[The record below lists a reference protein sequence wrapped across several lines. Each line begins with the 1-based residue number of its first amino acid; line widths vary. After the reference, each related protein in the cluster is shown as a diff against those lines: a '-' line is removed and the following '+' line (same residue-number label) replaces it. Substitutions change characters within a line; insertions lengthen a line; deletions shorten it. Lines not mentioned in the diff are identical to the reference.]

1 MESNHYSLSFT
12 TGSLLLQESVTVAEQ
27 FLELHNWDLVR
38 QAVLKQNLL
47 QARTQNTSRRIC
59 QEIISRLKTCHDSE
73 LELLVQGYQQEQ
85 RYLLWLAVCRRYQ
98 FIADFAVEILREQFI
113 SLKDILNYEDF
124 DIFYDKKAEW
134 HPELEKIAPATK
146 RKLRQTLFKMMRE
159 ANLLSKKNVITPV
172 ILTPNI
178 LEAIPKDKYQDILF
192 FPIFEFDLK
201 QWLKKSCVKEKEASN
216 NAFSICE
223 K

>member
-27 FLELHNWDLVR
+27 FLELRNWDLVR
-38 QAVLKQNLL
+38 EAVLKQNLL
-47 QARTQNTSRRIC
+47 QARTQNSSRRIC
-59 QEIISRLKTCHDSE
+59 QEIISRLKTFHDSE
-73 LELLVQGYQQEQ
+73 LELLVQGSQQEQ
-85 RYLLWLAVCRRYQ
+85 GYLLWVAVCRRYQ

-113 SLKDILNYEDF
+113 SLKNVLNYEDF
-124 DIFYDKKAEW
+124 DVFYDEKAEW
-134 HPELEKIAPATK
+134 HPELEKIAPGTK
-146 RKLRQTLFKMMRE
+146 TKLRQILFKMMRE
-159 ANLLSKKNVITPV
+159 ANLLTKKNVINPV

-178 LEAIPKDKYQDILF
+178 LEAIPKDKYQDTLF

-201 QWLKKSCVKEKEASN
+201 QWLKQSCVKEEELSN

-223 K
+223 Q

>member
-1 MESNHYSLSFT
+1 METNNYSLSFT

-27 FLELHNWDLVR
+27 FLELCNWNLVKEV
-38 QAVLKQNLL
+38 VLKQNLL

-59 QEIISRLKTCHDSE
+59 QEIISRLKTFHDLE
-73 LELLVQGYQQEQ
+73 LELLVQASQQEQ
-85 RYLLWLAVCRRYQ
+85 GYLLWLAVCRRYQ

-113 SLKDILNYEDF
+113 NLKTILNYEDF

-146 RKLRQTLFKMMRE
+146 TKLRQILFKMMRE
-159 ANLLSKKNVITPV
+159 ANLLTKNNVINPV
-172 ILTPNI
+172 ILPSNI
-178 LEAIPKDKYQDILF
+178 LETIPKEKYQDTLF

-201 QWLKKSCVKEKEASN
+201 QWLKQSCVKEEERSK

-223 K
+223 Q